1 METVDIKPHQCLL
14 DIAMQT
20 KGGIDTLFEFANAN
34 ELSITDNL
42 IPGKYLLVPDVEVT
56 DKRVF
61 QYLRDNGIFPAN
73 AFTAEDDAA
82 IKGGIGYMGIQID
95 FRVS

>member
-20 KGGIDTLFEFANAN
+20 KGSIDTLFEHASENGF
-34 ELSITDNL
+34 SITDNL
-42 IPGKYLLVPDVEVT
+42 TPGKYLQVPDVTVT
-56 DKRVF
+56 NKRVF

-73 AFTAEDDAA
+73 AFTAEDEAA
-82 IKGGIGYMGIQID
+82 IRGGIGYMGIQID